1 MKSEISEGKRELGR
15 NSKQIEV
22 SKLCS
27 LLCRWLGQFY
37 SKRFDVRRE
46 LKQSEL
52 NRDTG
57 NTKIGIL
64 LFVVVALIF
73 SITIVKL
80 KQGSLMQGYDHIIR
94 QNMLEKD
101 DE

>member
-1 MKSEISEGKRELGR
+1 MRK
-15 NSKQIEV
+15 
-22 SKLCS
+22 
-27 LLCRWLGQFY
+27 
-37 SKRFDVRRE
+37 E

-52 NRDTG
+52 NRDSG
-57 NTKIGIL
+57 NVKIGIL

-80 KQGSLMQGYDHIIR
+80 KQGALMQGYDHIIR

-101 DE
+101 DKQS

>member
-1 MKSEISEGKRELGR
+1 MRK
-15 NSKQIEV
+15 
-22 SKLCS
+22 
-27 LLCRWLGQFY
+27 
-37 SKRFDVRRE
+37 E

-57 NTKIGIL
+57 NVKIGIL

-80 KQGSLMQGYDHIIR
+80 KQGALMQGYDHIIR

-101 DE
+101 D

>member
-1 MKSEISEGKRELGR
+1 MRK
-15 NSKQIEV
+15 
-22 SKLCS
+22 
-27 LLCRWLGQFY
+27 
-37 SKRFDVRRE
+37 E

-57 NTKIGIL
+57 NVKIGIF

-80 KQGSLMQGYDHIIR
+80 KQGALMQGYDHIIR

-101 DE
+101 D

>member
-1 MKSEISEGKRELGR
+1 MRK
-15 NSKQIEV
+15 
-22 SKLCS
+22 
-27 LLCRWLGQFY
+27 
-37 SKRFDVRRE
+37 E

-52 NRDTG
+52 NRDNG
-57 NTKIGIL
+57 NVKVGIL

-80 KQGSLMQGYDHIIR
+80 KQGALMQGYDHIIR

-101 DE
+101 D

>member
-1 MKSEISEGKRELGR
+1 MPPKLLTEVKFVEL
-15 NSKQIEV
+15 E
-22 SKLCS
+22 
-27 LLCRWLGQFY
+27 
-37 SKRFDVRRE
+37 VRRE
-46 LKQSEL
+46 LKQTEL
-52 NRDTG
+52 NRGTG

>member
-1 MKSEISEGKRELGR
+1 MRK
-15 NSKQIEV
+15 
-22 SKLCS
+22 
-27 LLCRWLGQFY
+27 
-37 SKRFDVRRE
+37 E

-57 NTKIGIL
+57 NVKIGIL

-73 SITIVKL
+73 SVTIVKL
-80 KQGSLMQGYDHIIR
+80 KQGALMQGYDHIIR

-101 DE
+101 DQQS

>member
-1 MKSEISEGKRELGR
+1 MRK
-15 NSKQIEV
+15 
-22 SKLCS
+22 
-27 LLCRWLGQFY
+27 
-37 SKRFDVRRE
+37 E

-57 NTKIGIL
+57 NAKIGIL
-64 LFVVVALIF
+64 LFVVVVLIF

-80 KQGSLMQGYDHIIR
+80 KQGALMQGYDHIIR

-101 DE
+101 D

>member
-1 MKSEISEGKRELGR
+1 MRK
-15 NSKQIEV
+15 
-22 SKLCS
+22 
-27 LLCRWLGQFY
+27 
-37 SKRFDVRRE
+37 E

-52 NRDTG
+52 NRDSG
-57 NTKIGIL
+57 NVKIGIL

-80 KQGSLMQGYDHIIR
+80 KQGALMQGYDHIIR

-101 DE
+101 DQQF

>member
-1 MKSEISEGKRELGR
+1 MRK
-15 NSKQIEV
+15 
-22 SKLCS
+22 
-27 LLCRWLGQFY
+27 
-37 SKRFDVRRE
+37 E

-52 NRDTG
+52 NRDSG
-57 NTKIGIL
+57 NVKIGIL

-80 KQGSLMQGYDHIIR
+80 KQGALRQGYDHIIR

-101 DE
+101 DQQS

>member
-1 MKSEISEGKRELGR
+1 MR
-15 NSKQIEV
+15 N
-22 SKLCS
+22 
-27 LLCRWLGQFY
+27 
-37 SKRFDVRRE
+37 E

-52 NRDTG
+52 NRDSG
-57 NTKIGIL
+57 NVKIGIL

-80 KQGSLMQGYDHIIR
+80 KQGALMQGYDHIIR

-101 DE
+101 D

>member
-1 MKSEISEGKRELGR
+1 MG
-15 NSKQIEV
+15 
-22 SKLCS
+22 
-27 LLCRWLGQFY
+27 
-37 SKRFDVRRE
+37 RE

-52 NRDTG
+52 NRNSG

-64 LFVVVALIF
+64 LLVVVALIF

-80 KQGSLMQGYDHIIR
+80 KQGSLMQGYDYIIR

>member
-1 MKSEISEGKRELGR
+1 M
-15 NSKQIEV
+15 
-22 SKLCS
+22 
-27 LLCRWLGQFY
+27 
-37 SKRFDVRRE
+37 RRE

-52 NRDTG
+52 DRNSG

-64 LFVVVALIF
+64 LLVVVALIF

-101 DE
+101 DK

>member
-1 MKSEISEGKRELGR
+1 M
-15 NSKQIEV
+15 
-22 SKLCS
+22 
-27 LLCRWLGQFY
+27 
-37 SKRFDVRRE
+37 RRE

-52 NRDTG
+52 NRDNG
-57 NTKIGIL
+57 NVKIGIL

-80 KQGSLMQGYDHIIR
+80 KQGALMQGYDHIIR

-101 DE
+101 D

>member
-1 MKSEISEGKRELGR
+1 MR
-15 NSKQIEV
+15 N
-22 SKLCS
+22 
-27 LLCRWLGQFY
+27 
-37 SKRFDVRRE
+37 E

-52 NRDTG
+52 NRDSG
-57 NTKIGIL
+57 NVKIGIL

-80 KQGSLMQGYDHIIR
+80 KQGALMQGYDHIIR

-101 DE
+101 DQQS

>member
-1 MKSEISEGKRELGR
+1 M
-15 NSKQIEV
+15 V
-22 SKLCS
+22 
-27 LLCRWLGQFY
+27 CRYLGQFY
-37 SKRFDVRRE
+37 SKRFGVRRE

-52 NRDTG
+52 NRGTG

-101 DE
+101 DK

>member
-1 MKSEISEGKRELGR
+1 MRK
-15 NSKQIEV
+15 
-22 SKLCS
+22 
-27 LLCRWLGQFY
+27 
-37 SKRFDVRRE
+37 E

-52 NRDTG
+52 NRDSG
-57 NTKIGIL
+57 NVKIGIL

-80 KQGSLMQGYDHIIR
+80 KQGALMQGYDHIIR

-101 DE
+101 DQQS